1 MRQRTK
7 AMIGLTA
14 AICAYEVW
22 CDDEET
28 ISDWYDAA
36 LESHPIP
43 TFLGTVAL
51 AAHVLNVYENYGVE
65 HIDPIH
71 RVASMKPKKGSY
83 EQ

>member
-1 MRQRTK
+1 
-7 AMIGLTA
+7 MIGLTVG
-14 AICAYEVW
+14 ILSYEYL
-22 CDDEET
+22 CDESET

-36 LESHPIP
+36 LEKHPVA

-71 RVASMKPKKGSY
+71 RLASMKPKGHH
-83 EQ
+83 E